1 MTVVWITMGM
11 GNDIGTLGSHGGCRV
26 LFLEWF
32 YSCRKRSVLCIA
44 ERGKSL
50 HYLGVSNVERNEDG
64 LIIADEEYK
73 NFCRVTLKK

>member
-1 MTVVWITMGM
+1 MIPARIMEIMGS
-11 GNDIGTLGSHGGCRV
+11 NISTLGGLGGCRV

-44 ERGKSL
+44 GRGKSS

-73 NFCRVTLKK
+73 NFCRVTFKK